1 MLKVRETLTIIT
13 VRIRMSESVDTFS
26 LPSNVCAYNQN
37 HVFDQLKSRPSP
49 PSANEINRTHQPIM
63 KRQKEQQ
70 VQQQQQRPEN
80 QQQSSPPLPT
90 TSQTIQI
97 DENPLTTSS
106 SIIEFLNHEQTCLVP
121 DNDSEMDIDSIFEEI
136 NRLSD
141 DSDERSVDEI
151 LLEAETLL
159 ARQEHFNL
167 DRSNGEDFGELIVGD
182 DEFTSNLF
190 EKWKIDEHLKPISE
204 ESTPREMRSI
214 HRDNGPTDEIT
225 VSTYFFLNLFSNFVF
240 VVYFVFLVVVRLLDS
255 INKYNI

>member
-1 MLKVRETLTIIT
+1 MLKVRETLTIIS
-13 VRIRMSESVDTFS
+13 VRIRMSESVDKFS

-49 PSANEINRTHQPIM
+49 PSANETNRTHQTIM
-63 KRQKEQQ
+63 KRQKEEQ
-70 VQQQQQRPEN
+70 VQQQQQQQQRNEN
-80 QQQSSPPLPT
+80 QQQSSPPLSSS
-90 TSQTIQI
+90 SQTIQI

-204 ESTPREMRSI
+204 ESTPREMKTL
-214 HRDNGPTDEIT
+214 HVDNGPTDEIT
-225 VSTYFFLNLFSNFVF
+225 VSTHSVEFIL
-240 VVYFVFLVVVRLLDS
+240 
-255 INKYNI
+255 